1 MRLTVDHAIRSEYQG
16 LAAIL
21 FAIKGV
27 RVEKSLDDLEHFKSE
42 ALQRF
47 RSTLSLETL
56 KDVPALRAYRDFFW
70 RVGIDPTK
78 TRPASEALLRR
89 VLQGKDIP
97 RINTLVDAYNIAS
110 METHVPLAVFD
121 AAKVQGDMVMRMAVA
136 GEKFHGI
143 GMTAEETLTG
153 KEVVVQDDQ
162 MLIAIYPYRDAD
174 FSKVMTET
182 TDVSIMVCGVPGI
195 ELSRL
200 DEARKLSADYITRFC
215 GGKVTEP

>member
-1 MRLTVDHAIRSEYQG
+1 
-16 LAAIL
+16 LAALLYSIE
-21 FAIKGV
+21 GV
-27 RVEKSLDDLEHFKSE
+27 HVGKSKDDLERFKAESIE
-42 ALQRF
+42 GF
-47 RSTLSLETL
+47 RSTYSLETL

-89 VLQGKDIP
+89 VLQGKDLP
-97 RINTLVDAYNIAS
+97 RINPLVDSYNIAS

-121 AAKVQGDMVMRMAVA
+121 AAKVDGDMVMRMAVA

-153 KEVVVQDDQ
+153 KEVVVQDDR

-174 FSKVMTET
+174 FSKVTAET
-182 TDVSIMVCGVPGI
+182 KDVSIMVCGVPGI
-195 ELSRL
+195 DLPRLDQAKELSV
-200 DEARKLSADYITRFC
+200 EYITRFC
-215 GGKVTEP
+215 GGNVRE

>member
-27 RVEKSLDDLEHFKSE
+27 RVEESLDDLEHFKSE

-56 KDVPALRAYRDFFW
+56 KDVPALRTYRDFFW

-121 AAKVQGDMVMRMAVA
+121 AAKLQGDMVMRMAVA

-200 DEARKLSADYITRFC
+200 DEARKLSANYITRFC
-215 GGKVTEP
+215 GGKVSEP

>member
-1 MRLTVDHAIRSEYQG
+1 MRLVIDRSLHSEFPG
-16 LAAIL
+16 LAALI
-21 FAIKGV
+21 FSIKDV
-27 RVEKSLDDLEHFKSE
+27 HVEKSSDDLERFKVESC
-42 ALQRF
+42 QKF
-47 RSTLSLETL
+47 RSSYSLETL

-89 VLQGKDIP
+89 VLQGKDLP
-97 RINTLVDAYNIAS
+97 RINTLVDSYNIAS

-121 AAKVQGDMVMRMAVA
+121 AAKVEGDMVMRMAVA
-136 GEKFHGI
+136 GDKFHGI

-153 KEVVVQDDQ
+153 KEVVVQDDR

-182 TDVSIMVCGVPGI
+182 KDVSIMVCGVPGI
-195 ELSRL
+195 DLSRL
-200 DEARKLSADYITRFC
+200 DEARKLSSEYITRFC
-215 GGKVTEP
+215 GGKVSD

>member
-47 RSTLSLETL
+47 RFTLSLETL

-97 RINTLVDAYNIAS
+97 RVNTLVDAYNIAS

-153 KEVVVQDDQ
+153 KEVVVQDDR

-200 DEARKLSADYITRFC
+200 DEARKLSANYITRFC
-215 GGKVTEP
+215 GGKVSEP